1 MRASLLLAALLA
13 APAAADP
20 GLKAFPRPDELFPKL
35 LAAPKQFQLGVS
47 YYGLHGRSRSD
58 VSLGHAWGLLRGR
71 AGDQMT
77 QWQLDAK
84 AMSFSRWSEGRL
96 EAIDLL
102 GELPVTVRRGDVSA
116 SAALFHENSHLG
128 DDHIRRTGRASVRAT
143 HTGLRLLAALE
154 PWDWARAYAGPSY
167 LLDVAPTGKR
177 GGFQWGAELMSRD
190 LGLFADFP
198 LRVYVAE
205 DVQHHE
211 RVGWNPN
218 MKLAVGAK
226 IGYKD
231 SPKSVRMQAG
241 YFSGHS
247 YYGQFQGDREHFAD
261 LSVIL
266 EL

>member
-1 MRASLLLAALLA
+1 MRASLLALLLA
-13 APAAADP
+13 VPAAADP
-20 GLKAFPRPDELFPKL
+20 GLKAFPRADELFPKL

-47 YYGLHGRSRSD
+47 YYGLRGRAYSD

-84 AMSFSRWSEGRL
+84 AMSFSRWGEGRL
-96 EAIDLL
+96 EAVDLL
-102 GELPVTVRRGDVSA
+102 GELPLTLRRGDVSA
-116 SAALFHENSHLG
+116 SAALFHENAHLG
-128 DDHIRRTGRASVRAT
+128 DDHIRRTGRASRRAT

-154 PWDWARAYAGPSY
+154 PWDWARVYGGPSF
-167 LLDVAPTGKR
+167 LLDTAPTGKR
-177 GGFQWGAELMSRD
+177 WGWQWGAELTSRD
-190 LGLFADFP
+190 LGLFGDFP
-198 LRVYVAE
+198 VRVYVAQ

-211 RVGWNPN
+211 RVGFNPN
-218 MKLAVGAK
+218 AK
-226 IGYKD
+226 TAAGLKVGYKD
-231 SPKSVRMQAG
+231 SPKSVRLQAG

-261 LSVIL
+261 VSVIL